1 MLDPLALTLAALL
14 AALLVGVVAARLR
27 RRAPRRAVDLGW
39 GCGGARVSPRM
50 QYTATSY
57 AEPLV
62 RIFDGPLGV
71 ARSVA
76 SRGYEAPYLVKE
88 LSFRQRVR
96 DVVEERGY
104 RPLLAAVSRVADAA
118 RGLHNGSVHRYLA
131 WSFATF
137 VVVLGLAAR

>member
-1 MLDPLALTLAALL
+1 
-14 AALLVGVVAARLR
+14 
-27 RRAPRRAVDLGW
+27 
-39 GCGGARVSPRM
+39 M

-62 RIFDGPLGV
+62 RIFDGALGV
-71 ARSVA
+71 TRSVA
-76 SRGYEAPYLVKE
+76 TSGYDAPYLVQE
-88 LSFRQRVR
+88 MTFRQRVQ

-104 RPLLAAVSRVADAA
+104 RPFLAVVGRLADVA